1 METMSFYEVLGGV
14 AFLTMIGAQVLAVL
28 VLKKMLA
35 EARPDADREAR
46 PDADRKATDQATVPP
61 PAIGRH
67 ADANNTFRSRY
78 VRDFVRRTA

>member
-1 METMSFYEVLGGV
+1 VETMSLYEVLGGV
-14 AFLTMIGAQVLAVL
+14 AFLMMIGAQVLAVL

-35 EARPDADREAR
+35 ETR

-61 PAIGRH
+61 QAIGRH
-67 ADANNTFRSRY
+67 ADANNAFRSRY

>member
-1 METMSFYEVLGGV
+1 VETMSLYEVLGGV
-14 AFLTMIGAQVLAVL
+14 AFLMMIGAQVLAVL

-35 EARPDADREAR
+35 ETK
-46 PDADRKATDQATVPP
+46 PDADRKSTDKVIAPP

>member
-14 AFLTMIGAQVLAVL
+14 AFLMMIGAQVLAVL

-35 EARPDADREAR
+35 ETR

-61 PAIGRH
+61 QAIGRH
-67 ADANNTFRSRY
+67 ADANNAFRSRY

>member
-1 METMSFYEVLGGV
+1 METLSLYEVLGGI
-14 AFLTMIGAQVLAVL
+14 AFLMMIGAQVLAVL

-35 EARPDADREAR
+35 ETK
-46 PDADRKATDQATVPP
+46 PDADRKSTDKVKVPP
-61 PAIGRH
+61 PALGRH